1 MTSRRSVVPSLWLI
15 AGPNGSGKSSLYGS
29 DQNAIYGDTNIA
41 DAAHSF
47 WIINPD
53 LLTLRI
59 RSVEQSSPEAANLEA
74 VRRIE
79 AWLKASIDAHQ
90 SVGVET
96 VLSTDK
102 YRSLVLAA
110 KERGFEIR
118 LVYVI
123 LQSPELNIKRVQ
135 MRVKKGGHDVPV
147 DKIRERWKRSLEQL
161 PWFLNQAD
169 WALIF
174 DNSEKLRLVGRKVNG
189 IVKLDPSAPAAI
201 KDVIARIG
209 DSNAQ
214 EE

>member
-1 MTSRRSVVPSLWLI
+1 MASRKSITPSLWLI

-41 DAAHSF
+41 DSAHSF

-59 RSVEQSSPEAANLEA
+59 RSVEQKSPEEANLDA

-79 AWLKASIDAHQ
+79 VWLKASIDAHQ

-110 KERGFEIR
+110 KKRGFEIR

-123 LQSPELNIKRVQ
+123 LRSPELNVKRVQ
-135 MRVKKGGHDVPV
+135 MRVKKGGHGVPV
-147 DKIRERWKRSLEQL
+147 DKIRQRWKRSLEQL
-161 PWFLNQAD
+161 PWFLDQAD
-169 WALIF
+169 WALLF
-174 DNSEKLRLVGRKVNG
+174 DNSAELRLIGRKADGV
-189 IVKLDPSAPAAI
+189 VKLDPSAPAVI
-201 KDVIARIG
+201 KDAIAKIG
-209 DSNAQ
+209 SSKRQ
-214 EE
+214 

>member
-1 MTSRRSVVPSLWLI
+1 MTSRKSVIPSLWLI

-59 RSVEQSSPEAANLEA
+59 RSVERRSTEEANLEA

-79 AWLKASIDAHQ
+79 AWLRASIDAHQ

-96 VLSTDK
+96 VLSTGK

-110 KERGFEIR
+110 KEKGFEIR

-123 LQSPELNIKRVQ
+123 LRSPDLNIKRVQ

-161 PWFLNQAD
+161 PWFLDHAD
-169 WALIF
+169 WALLF
-174 DNSEKLRLVGRKVNG
+174 DNSEELRLIGRKANG
-189 IVKLDPSAPAAI
+189 VVKLDPSAPTAI
-201 KDVIARIG
+201 KDAIAKIG
-209 DSNAQ
+209 NSKSQ
-214 EE
+214 